1 MSDETV
7 HAPVYKT
14 NLGNFLSMLKKAVN
28 GSYIISKNS
37 LLEIEF

>member
-7 HAPVYKT
+7 HAPVYKI
-14 NLGNFLSMLKKAVN
+14 NLGNFQWMLKKGLN

-37 LLEIEF
+37 LLEIKF